1 VIDAFEFFVREDG
14 HFSVFAVEGVDGFDG
29 RGICDGEVTESAEP
43 GESGLDGLA
52 VQLGGDIDADD
63 IAAIEMKVLG
73 DFQVAVA
80 LGKLQISGRTYGIGF
95 ARVAGNKFKKAIV
108 GGLLQFSV
116 IENQRK
122 GPAADLLCGFRV
134 DNIQYPLRLVVVHIF
149 VELPTLDYGAAIGNF
164 HAI

>member
-1 VIDAFEFFVREDG
+1 MKIFPVASVQRAGSGAIWRKKHGGEVAVFYAGEILATLPDAGTPVVDAFEFFVREDG
-14 HFSVFAVEGVDGFDG
+14 DFSVFAVEGVDGFDG

-80 LGKLQISGRTYGIGF
+80 PGKLQIGGRTYWGGGG
-95 ARVAGNKFKKAIV
+95 RVVRNAGEKAHV
-108 GGLLQFSV
+108 CGPLQFH
-116 IENQRK
+116 
-122 GPAADLLCGFRV
+122 PF
-134 DNIQYPLRLVVVHIF
+134 
-149 VELPTLDYGAAIGNF
+149 
-164 HAI
+164 